1 MTWYYVDAGQQ
12 AGPVTD
18 EQLNQL
24 VSSGKVTSATLVWR
38 EGMANWTAYG
48 QVQAA
53 AAAPPAPSAADPAT
67 TASVLMPAEVLAA
80 SATTGTEVVCS
91 ECRQLVPRDSA
102 IQYGNRWVCANCK
115 PQFVQRLK
123 EGAPMAAA
131 LSGPMEYAGF
141 WIRFLAH
148 IIDQVLLTIAGAII
162 GFIFGLAL
170 QSSGPE
176 AEAILQGVLMLVSV
190 AIGMGYE
197 VFFIVRFGATPGKM
211 ALRLKVVTADG
222 GPISVGLA
230 FGRYF
235 AKILSACT
243 LLIGYII
250 AAFDDEKRALHDRLC
265 NTRVV
270 RS

>member
-12 AGPVTD
+12 AGPVTE

-24 VSSGKVTSATLVWR
+24 VSSGKITAATLVWR
-38 EGMANWTAYG
+38 EGMANWTPYG

-53 AAAPPAPSAADPAT
+53 AGGTPAPNPAGAPT
-67 TASVLMPAEVLAA
+67 LASVLAPAGSLAAGSATETEVLC
-80 SATTGTEVVCS
+80 G

-102 IQYGNRWVCANCK
+102 IQYGNTWVCANCK
-115 PQFVQRLK
+115 PRFVQRLK

-131 LSGPMEYAGF
+131 LSGPLEYAGF

-148 IIDQVLLTIAGAII
+148 IIDQVLLTIAGVII
-162 GFIFGLAL
+162 GFIFGLAF
-170 QSSGPE
+170 QSSSTD
-176 AEAILQGVLMLVSV
+176 AAAILQGLLMLISV

-197 VFFIVRFGATPGKM
+197 VFFVVRFGATPGKM
-211 ALRLKVVTADG
+211 ALRLKVVTAEG
-222 GPISVGLA
+222 GPISVGRA

-250 AAFDDEKRALHDRLC
+250 AAFDDEKRALHDRIC

-270 RS
+270 RF